1 MNKLS
6 VNFVLKIIFSAL
18 VTFGAGTSYLAAQG
32 GGTGRPQGASLTI
45 TGKVFE
51 AQNKQAVEYAR
62 IALYK
67 LPDSSLVTGTV
78 TDPSGQYILENIS
91 FGAYFLVADF
101 IGFEKTS
108 IELAKPKGSLTLEVD
123 DIFLQAAYS
132 EIDEVVV
139 AGERNYVDYK
149 IDKKVVNVSQHD
161 NASGGNATDVLENV
175 PSVQVDIDGNVSLR
189 GSGSFTVLIDG
200 KPTILDANDVLQQT
214 PADMIQNI
222 EIITNPSAKYDPE
235 GTAGIINLVMKKNK
249 YAGFSGV
256 VNLNASTWNKY
267 GGDFTFSLRKN
278 KFNYFVS
285 ANYRMYNMLGESESY
300 RETYLP
306 ETTGF
311 LDEVSDRER
320 KMESLR
326 FSGGFDYNIN
336 DKNTFSLSGGI
347 GSWNMQRIVDSR
359 YHEYYSDNY
368 YPEVFMNSE
377 NAFILKGDFYN
388 IDAFYQKK
396 FDTEG
401 HKLDANVK
409 LWRWDGSRTQSA
421 DQYLSNDEYTAQLG
435 LDKNRS
441 ADLSP
446 SDNLAA
452 KIDYSLPLEF
462 GKLEAGIDIKT
473 TDQSTQYI
481 HEEYN
486 EETAAWDTSE
496 QYSNKYEFYR
506 NLYAAYAQFSGSI
519 IGLDYMAG
527 IRLEYSDRNTQQIT
541 TDESYPV
548 ELFNYYPTLHLSRKL
563 GKTQELQLSY
573 SKRINRPRGWHLN
586 PYPGVSDGY
595 TQSIGNPLLMPED
608 INAFEFNYLNRISPT
623 LMFSSG
629 LFYRIADNGHT
640 RVSYI
645 DPDNPQVTIST
656 FDNID
661 RTHSYGGE
669 YMLNYRPLKI
679 LNVNVSGNVYNY
691 QVENEYRGEIFN
703 QETVTWDLRANASL
717 NITKSTR
724 FQINGMYR
732 SPSLSGQGTVAAM
745 YFVGS
750 SIRQSLLK
758 DKLNITLSVR
768 DIFNTAWRKFEIE
781 NSSFYTSVMRK
792 PEGQIFRLSLSY
804 NINNYKRQ
812 QRQNTEPD
820 IDME

>member
-6 VNFVLKIIFSAL
+6 QNFIFKVLLALIIFSAN
-18 VTFGAGTSYLAAQG
+18 TSYLSAQG
-32 GGTGRPQGASLTI
+32 GGSGRPQGASLTV

-62 IALYK
+62 VALYK
-67 LPDSSLVTGTV
+67 LPDSSLVTGTI
-78 TDPSGQYILENIS
+78 TDPSGQYTLTDIPFGRYYLE
-91 FGAYFLVADF
+91 ADF
-101 IGFEKTS
+101 IGFEKVLT
-108 IELAKPKGSLTLEVD
+108 ELPKPKGSLTLKVD

-214 PADMIQNI
+214 PADMIENI

-256 VNLNASTWNKY
+256 INLNASTWDKY

-285 ANYRMYNMLGESESY
+285 ANYRMYPMQGESESY

-311 LDEVSDRER
+311 LTEESERER
-320 KMESLR
+320 LMESLR

-336 DKNTFSLSGGI
+336 DKNSFSLSGGI
-347 GSWNMQRIVDSR
+347 GSWTMERILDTR
-359 YHEYYSDNY
+359 YREYYLDDY

-377 NAFILKGDFYN
+377 NVFAMNSDFFN
-388 IDAFYQKK
+388 LDAFYQKK
-396 FDTEG
+396 FNTEG
-401 HKLDANVK
+401 HKLDINAK
-409 LWRWDGSRTQSA
+409 LWRWDGTRLQSA
-421 DQYLSNDEYTAQLG
+421 EQNLTDADYTAELG
-435 LDKNRS
+435 NEKSRS
-441 ADLSP
+441 TDFSP

-452 KIDYSLPLEF
+452 KVDYSLPLEF

-496 QYSNKYEFYR
+496 IYSNEYEFYR
-506 NLYAAYAQFSGSI
+506 NLYAGYAQFSGSI

-527 IRLEYSDRNTQQIT
+527 MRLEYSDRNTEQIT
-541 TDESYPV
+541 TGESYPV

-595 TQSIGNPLLMPED
+595 TQSVGNPLLMPED
-608 INAFEFNYLNRISPT
+608 INAFEFNYLNRLSPT

-645 DPDNPQVTIST
+645 DPDNPQLTIST

-679 LNVNVSGNVYNY
+679 LNVNISGNIYNY

-703 QETVTWDLRANASL
+703 QETVTWDLRANASV

-758 DKLNITLSVR
+758 DKMNITLSVR
-768 DIFNTAWRKFEIE
+768 DIFDTARRQFEIE
-781 NSSFYTSVMRK
+781 NSSFYSSVMRK
-792 PEGQIFRLSLSY
+792 QEGQIFRLALSY
-804 NINNYKRQ
+804 NINNYKK
-812 QRQNTEPD
+812 QRREDIQPD
-820 IDME
+820 IDMQ